1 MFSYGAEFVTWIT
14 RFHLQF
20 KAGLSSWHDLLVEP
34 LATDAGFATV
44 LSPDATFQ
52 QVFAAAAASQQ
63 VAADDP
69 AAQRRKISIKF

>member
-1 MFSYGAEFVTWIT
+1 MELNLSHGSPDSICNSKGV
-14 RFHLQF
+14 
-20 KAGLSSWHDLLVEP
+20 LSSWHDLLVEP